1 MEFPGLLFVIS
12 GPSGVGKG
20 TLCKNLIKVVDDLN
34 YSVSMTTR
42 SPRTGELNGKDYIFV
57 DKDSFLDKVA
67 ANEFVEWAEVY
78 GNYYGTPWT
87 ELKGALESG
96 KDILLEID
104 TQGALQVK
112 KKYPNGIFIFILP
125 PCKEELKARII
136 KRGTE
141 TPETVQKRLANLEK
155 ELDVVNEY
163 DYVIINDSLQEA
175 MDKLKAIFTAEKCRT
190 QRALLYW
197 RGGILE

>member
-20 TLCKNLIKVVDDLN
+20 TLCQNLIKVVDNLN

-78 GNYYGTPWT
+78 GNYYGTPCT

-190 QRALLYW
+190 QRALFYW